1 MEIWNGQSEQIIFYF
16 QPGQYIIHC
25 IFGTGAK
32 NKAATNS
39 KIEHPVIEIHQNPW
53 EQVPTEQLAKS
64 PPNSVQWSENTPL
77 EGGDGWV
84 GGWWRVERGM
94 ISKSSYSVRIN
105 TTVSSRHCNRDRR
118 WQKCNHMQYAYYWKA
133 NFRLVRDDDI
143 QNQ

>member
-1 MEIWNGQSEQIIFYF
+1 MEILNGQSEQIIFYF
-16 QPGQYIIHC
+16 QPSQYIIHC
-25 IFGTGAK
+25 IFGAGAK

-84 GGWWRVERGM
+84 GGVVVGWKGNDLKIQLLRQDQYHSVITKPQQGTEM
-94 ISKSSYSVRIN
+94 IK
-105 TTVSSRHCNRDRR
+105 
-118 WQKCNHMQYAYYWKA
+118 MQPHALCVQLKG
-133 NFRLVRDDDI
+133 
-143 QNQ
+143 

>member
-16 QPGQYIIHC
+16 QPSQYIIHC
-25 IFGTGAK
+25 IFGAGAK

-64 PPNSVQWSENTPL
+64 PPNSVQWSENTQL

-84 GGWWRVERGM
+84 GVVEGWKGNDLK
-94 ISKSSYSVRIN
+94 IQLLSQDQYHSVI
-105 TTVSSRHCNRDRR
+105 TTL
-118 WQKCNHMQYAYYWKA
+118 QKGSEMARKQPHAICVILKG
-133 NFRLVRDDDI
+133 
-143 QNQ
+143 